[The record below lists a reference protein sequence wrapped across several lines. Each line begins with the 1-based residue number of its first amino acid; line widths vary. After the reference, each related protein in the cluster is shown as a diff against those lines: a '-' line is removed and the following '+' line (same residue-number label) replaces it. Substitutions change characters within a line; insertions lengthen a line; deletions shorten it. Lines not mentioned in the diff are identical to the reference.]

1 MFTLTQLAGFVAVAE
16 EGHFGRAAQRLRMT
30 QPPLSR
36 QVQQL
41 EKELQ
46 VPLFDRSAR
55 AVRLTPAGRAFLR
68 DARRLLH
75 EADNAALSARR
86 TTAGQAGAVRVG
98 FTATSAYG
106 VLGPLL
112 STANEQLPHVE
123 VVLQELV
130 TRDQFER
137 IVSGAL
143 DLGLVR
149 PPARPELASRRLRS
163 EPLLAA
169 LPVSHPLVDVAEP
182 LGLAEFHGADL
193 VGYSPSEAR
202 YFHELLA
209 GIFSAAGVRPVHVQ
223 HVSQVHTVLA
233 LVEVGLGV
241 SLVPSTAA
249 RLRFE
254 GVVLRQVELPEP
266 DPVELHLAWRPDNG
280 NPALHALL
288 AEL

>member
-1 MFTLTQLAGFVAVAE
+1 MFTLTQIVSFIAIAE

-36 QVQQL
+36 QIQQL

-46 VPLFDRSAR
+46 VRLFDRTGR
-55 AVRLTPAGRAFLR
+55 TVRLTPAGRAFLR

-86 TTAGQAGAVRVG
+86 MTAGQAGTVRVG

-106 VLGPLL
+106 VLGSLL
-112 STANEQLPHVE
+112 STAHEQLPHVE
-123 VVLQELV
+123 VVLHELV
-130 TRDQFER
+130 TRDQLER

-149 PPARPELASRRLRS
+149 PPARPELASRQLRC

-169 LPVSHPLVDVAEP
+169 LPATHPLVDADEP
-182 LGLAEFHGADL
+182 LDLDAFHGADV

-209 GIFSAAGVRPVHVQ
+209 GIFQTVGVRPAYVQ

-233 LVEVGLGV
+233 LVEVGLGM

-254 GVVLRQVELPEP
+254 GVVLRQVALPQP
-266 DPVELHLAWRPDNG
+266 NPVELHLAWRDDNDT
-280 NPALHALL
+280 PALHALL
-288 AEL
+288 DAL

>member
-1 MFTLTQLAGFVAVAE
+1 
-16 EGHFGRAAQRLRMT
+16 
-30 QPPLSR
+30 
-36 QVQQL
+36 
-41 EKELQ
+41 
-46 VPLFDRSAR
+46 
-55 AVRLTPAGRAFLR
+55 FLR

-193 VGYSPSEAR
+193 V
-202 YFHELLA
+202 
-209 GIFSAAGVRPVHVQ
+209 
-223 HVSQVHTVLA
+223 
-233 LVEVGLGV
+233 
-241 SLVPSTAA
+241 
-249 RLRFE
+249 
-254 GVVLRQVELPEP
+254 
-266 DPVELHLAWRPDNG
+266 
-280 NPALHALL
+280 
-288 AEL
+288 